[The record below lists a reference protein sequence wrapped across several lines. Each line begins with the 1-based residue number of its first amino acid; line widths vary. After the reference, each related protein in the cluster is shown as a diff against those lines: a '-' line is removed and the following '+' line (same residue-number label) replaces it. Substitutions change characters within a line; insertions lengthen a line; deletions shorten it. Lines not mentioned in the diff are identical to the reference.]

1 MSFFNN
7 YVALV
12 VDARG
17 RDANVLVKATN
28 WGKAIEQLE
37 NVGCEVIENQTS
49 EYDPEELVTTEMYEG
64 LGIITLEDLLQSTDF
79 LPHL

>member
-17 RDANVLVKATN
+17 RAANVLVKATN

-37 NVGCEVIENQTS
+37 NAGCEVIENQTS

-79 LPHL
+79 LPHP